1 MKVSLRDIN
10 WMEIQDRALEFAV
23 RIIKFADKLPKSAAG
38 AVLVRQLIRS
48 GTSIGANME
57 EADGA
62 SSKADFI
69 NKVTIARKE
78 ARETHYWLQLIN
90 KAELI
95 HHQANTDELGKMIVE
110 AEELKKVLSAII
122 NKAKEK
128 KQ

>member
-1 MKVSLRDIN
+1 MQ
-10 WMEIQDRALEFAV
+10 IQERTLEFGV
-23 RIIKFADKLPKSAAG
+23 RMLKFADKLPKTVGG
-38 AVLVRQLIRS
+38 AVITKQLIRS

-62 SSKADFI
+62 ASKNDFI

-78 ARETHYWLQLIN
+78 SRETHYWLQLIK

-95 HHQANTDELGKMIVE
+95 HNKDNVDELNRLIVE
-110 AEELKKVLSAII
+110 SDEIKRVLSAII

-128 KQ
+128 KG

>member
-1 MKVSLRDIN
+1 
-10 WMEIQDRALEFAV
+10 MEIQERSLGFGV
-23 RIIKFADKLPKSAAG
+23 RILKFADKLPKTAAG
-38 AVLVRQLIRS
+38 AVLAKQLIRS

-78 ARETHYWLQLIN
+78 TRETRYWLQLIY

-95 HHQANTDELGKMIVE
+95 HHKFNQ
-110 AEELKKVLSAII
+110 EELAALIQESHELMKVLSAII

-128 KQ
+128 RHY

>member
-1 MKVSLRDIN
+1 
-10 WMEIQDRALEFAV
+10 MEIQDRALEFGV
-23 RIIKFADKLPKSAAG
+23 RILRFADKLPKSAAG
-38 AVLVRQLIRS
+38 AVLVKQLIRS

-78 ARETHYWLQLIN
+78 AREAHYWLQLIK
-90 KAELI
+90 KAELL
-95 HHQANTDELGKMIVE
+95 HNNTNVEELDKMIVE
-110 AEELKKVLSAII
+110 AEEIKKVLSAII

-128 KQ
+128 K

>member
-1 MKVSLRDIN
+1 MQ
-10 WMEIQDRALEFAV
+10 IQERTLEFGV
-23 RIIKFADKLPKSAAG
+23 KILKFADKLPRTIAG
-38 AVLVRQLIRS
+38 SVLAKQLIRS

-62 SSKADFI
+62 ASKNDFI

-78 ARETHYWLQLIN
+78 ARETRYWLELIS

-95 HHQANTDELGKMIVE
+95 HNKSNQ
-110 AEELKKVLSAII
+110 EELVALIQEAYELMKILSSII

-128 KQ
+128 KGY